1 MLLRRRWFWAAAA
14 RLVLSRLATIPR
26 CSSATKLTMLP
37 LTTAAPC
44 VAQVLEGGP
53 EEDLEHLALLLQFLE
68 EETAAHRNF
77 EFVQVRLTTTGVG

>member
-1 MLLRRRWFWAAAA
+1 
-14 RLVLSRLATIPR
+14 
-26 CSSATKLTMLP
+26 MLP
-37 LTTAAPC
+37 LVTAAPC

-77 EFVQVRLTTTGVG
+77 EFVQVRLTTEAGYGGCLKGRASLLVGLC